1 MVRIKLRPKARL
13 FECSW
18 RALALVTSMLSLHC
32 AGAELGE
39 WAHVNGHQLFF
50 ARHGAGRPL
59 VLLHGGGSTPDASF
73 PEQLKLLAVR
83 HQVIAPEQVGHGHT
97 PDIDGAYSYTQMME
111 DTVALLAQLKVRHAD
126 FVGWSDGGILAL
138 MMAVHHPS
146 LVRRLVVSG
155 VNISPAGV
163 TQEAQTATLA
173 LNNQLR
179 HGNSG
184 LAGYSLLPY
193 TTLHGP
199 SFEEKLGQLWQ
210 HSPTAD
216 QVSLALLTGVK
227 KRVLLMVGQHDLV
240 NLEHTMTIY
249 RALPA
254 ARLFIV
260 PDTGH
265 GTFSDNPEAVNPQM
279 LSFLDAK

>member
-13 FECSW
+13 CECSL
-18 RALALVTSMLSLHC
+18 RALALVISMVSLHC

-39 WAHVNGHQLFF
+39 WARVNGHQLFF
-50 ARHGAGRPL
+50 ARYGAGRPL

-73 PEQLKLLAVR
+73 SEQLKLLAAR
-83 HQVIAPEQVGHGHT
+83 YQVIAPEQVGHGHT

-111 DTVALLAQLKVRHAD
+111 DTAELLAQLKVTHAD

-138 MMAVHHPS
+138 MLAVHHPN

-155 VNISPAGV
+155 VNITPDGV
-163 TQEAQTATLA
+163 TEEAQAEMLA
-173 LNNQLR
+173 LHDNLR
-179 HGNSG
+179 PGPSG
-184 LAGYSLLPY
+184 IAGYSLLPY

-199 SFEEKLGQLWQ
+199 TFQQKLTDLWRD
-210 HSPTAD
+210 SPTAD
-216 QVSLALLTGVK
+216 QLNLALLGRVK

-240 NLEHTMTIY
+240 KLEHTMNIY
-249 RALPA
+249 RALSA
-254 ARLFIV
+254 ARLLIV

-265 GTFSDNPEAVNPQM
+265 ETFSDSPAVVNPLM